1 MNEIYFSDKVELF
14 QPKTATRE
22 SKSCKLPNLPQN
34 RTEPT
39 VNVVDGS
46 LVVCGG
52 DGGEHACLQ
61 LQETGQVGGDEL
73 KNSYGY
79 KQKIIQRYKYTRL
92 QKVKYLFSEILNL
105 TVSMA
110 TFQIFS

>member
-39 VNVVDGS
+39 VDVVDGS

-61 LQETGQVGGDEL
+61 LQETGQVGGGD
-73 KNSYGY
+73 KFKDSY
-79 KQKIIQRYKYTRL
+79 
-92 QKVKYLFSEILNL
+92 
-105 TVSMA
+105 
-110 TFQIFS
+110 